1 MSTKGLDTTF
11 VHYGIRK
18 EDCAILE
25 ALSRKHDLDYDWIQ
39 ENILK
44 VYHEQKTKDDAI
56 GDNALIKL
64 IEKALSSLVVN

>member
-39 ENILK
+39 ENRLTGNTFK
-44 VYHEQKTKDDAI
+44 
-56 GDNALIKL
+56 
-64 IEKALSSLVVN
+64 